1 MGDNHN
7 HLAELLAQ
15 AQQAVANAAQA
26 AQGYFAGLGPDP
38 SEHEPVGQAPQPVTR
53 KVLNVIYN
61 PRVPSQQNRK
71 LSEVMGWNDPDQLI
85 AGHMADLKQ
94 VSHGYANFVTAER
107 VEVDR
112 FPVKTD
118 GFAYTPD
125 DFVAHLKSNS
135 GFHTPDD
142 VDYYRILSDF
152 DVINK
157 INRGAIDE
165 VWLHAFP
172 YAGFYESRMC
182 GPDAFFCNAPP
193 LDNTGQAHRKFIIMG
208 YNYQRGLGEML
219 EDMGHRTESIMRQV
233 FRNKHGND
241 NLFERFGRY
250 DKIAPGQAEVGIVH
264 YAPNSVRD
272 YDWGNM
278 TKVPSTWYVWNNFP
292 NLDGAPVI
300 VDATVWGG
308 GEIRAHHVWWTS
320 LLPHITGGAGGVA
333 YNWWK
338 YVVDPN
344 TVR

>member
-15 AQQAVANAAQA
+15 AQQAIANAAQA
-26 AQGYFAGLGPDP
+26 AQGYFQGLGPDP
-38 SEHEPVGQAPQPVTR
+38 SEHEPVGQAPAPVTR
-53 KVLNVIYN
+53 KVLNIIYN
-61 PRVPSQQNRK
+61 PKLPSEQNRK
-71 LSEVMGWNDPDQLI
+71 LSQVMGWNDPDQLI

-94 VSHGYANFVTAER
+94 VSHGYANFVVAER
-107 VEVDR
+107 VEVDG
-112 FPVKTD
+112 FPIKAD
-118 GFAYTPD
+118 GFAYKAD
-125 DFVAHLKSNS
+125 DFVKSLRANT
-135 GFHTPDD
+135 GFHNPDD
-142 VDYYRILSDF
+142 VDYHRILADF

-157 INRGAIDE
+157 VNSGAIDE

-172 YAGFYESRMC
+172 YAGFYESHMA
-182 GPDAFFCNAPP
+182 GPGAFFCNAPP
-193 LDNTGQAHRKFIIMG
+193 LDGTEAANRRFIIMG

-250 DKIAPGQAEVGIVH
+250 DKIAPGQAQVGVVH
-264 YAPNSVRD
+264 YSPNSVRD

-292 NLDGAPVI
+292 NLAGDPVI
-300 VDATVWGG
+300 VDASVWGS

-320 LLPHITGGAGGVA
+320 LLPHITGGVGGVA

-338 YVVDPN
+338 YVIDPN

>member
-7 HLAELLAQ
+7 TLAELLAQ
-15 AQQAVANAAQA
+15 AQQAVSNAAQA
-26 AQGYFAGLGPDP
+26 AEGYFQSLGPDP
-38 SEHEPVGQAPQPVTR
+38 SEREPVGQAPQPVTR
-53 KVLNVIYN
+53 KVLNIIYN
-61 PRVPSQQNRK
+61 PRVPSEQNRK

-94 VSHGYANFVTAER
+94 VSHGYANFVTGER

-112 FPVKTD
+112 FPVKAD

-125 DFVAHLKSNS
+125 DFVKNLRANT

-142 VDYYRILSDF
+142 VDYHRILADF

-157 INRGAIDE
+157 INSGAIDE

-182 GPDAFFCNAPP
+182 GPGAFFCNAPP
-193 LDNTGQAHRKFIIMG
+193 LDGTDQAQRKFVVMG
-208 YNYQRGLGEML
+208 YNYQRGL
-219 EDMGHRTESIMRQV
+219 
-233 FRNKHGND
+233 
-241 NLFERFGRY
+241 FELFGRY
-250 DKIAPGQAEVGIVH
+250 DKIAPGLAEVGIVH

-292 NLDGAPVI
+292 NLAGAPVI

-308 GEIRAHHVWWTS
+308 GEIRAHHIWWTT

-333 YNWWK
+333 YNWWQ